1 LLSEGHD
8 PGVGVTNAELGTA
21 SATPRVGVRRQRRRE
36 AELQHAF
43 LTIELYRAG
52 GMAIHTA
59 DVDVEAAS

>member
-1 LLSEGHD
+1 
-8 PGVGVTNAELGTA
+8 VGC
-21 SATPRVGVRRQRRRE
+21 QRRRE

-43 LTIELYRAG
+43 LTIELPLPYRAG